1 MPRVHINLHDIDEIE
16 ELEEQENWEELIG
29 LSDTG
34 QRRDARSTGPE
45 QRGQRNPDGRKGG
58 FRELRYGGSESLD
71 RKRSERRKQVYRSAR
86 RPSQ

>member
-16 ELEEQENWEELIG
+16 ELEEQEDWEELIG
-29 LSDTG
+29 LPDGS
-34 QRRDARSTGPE
+34 QRRDMRAVGAD

-58 FRELRYGGSESLD
+58 FRELRFGGSESLD

-86 RPSQ
+86 RA

>member
-34 QRRDARSTGPE
+34 QRTRAVGAE
-45 QRGQRNPDGRKGG
+45 QRGQPNPAGRKNGR
-58 FRELRYGGSESLD
+58 FRELRIGGSESLD

-86 RPSQ
+86 RV

>member
-16 ELEEQENWEELIG
+16 ELEELENWEELLG
-29 LSDTG
+29 LADAG
-34 QRRDARSTGPE
+34 QRRDMRPVGTE

-58 FRELRYGGSESLD
+58 GFREVRFGGSESLD

-86 RPSQ
+86 RD

>member
-29 LSDTG
+29 LADAG
-34 QRRDARSTGPE
+34 QRPNARAAGPE
-45 QRGQRNPDGRKGG
+45 QRGQRGG
-58 FRELRYGGSESLD
+58 FREQRFGGSESLD

-86 RPSQ
+86 RD